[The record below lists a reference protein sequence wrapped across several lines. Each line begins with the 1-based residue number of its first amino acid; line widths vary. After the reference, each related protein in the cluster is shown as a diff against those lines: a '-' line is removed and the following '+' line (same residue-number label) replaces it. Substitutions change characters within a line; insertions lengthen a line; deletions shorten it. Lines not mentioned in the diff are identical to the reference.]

1 MFSVMTSSFT
11 STSLF
16 YTQLVGVSN
25 HYQRPSYELRVL
37 GGIFVYE
44 ERGGLGC

>member
-1 MFSVMTSSFT
+1 MFSVMSSSVT

-16 YTQLVGVSN
+16 HTQLVGVSN
-25 HYQRPSYELRVL
+25 HYQRPSYELRAL